1 MRALSSWELLRA
13 WEQGIGASGVDRAL
27 LLLGAACKDSPEQDP
42 AQYSVG
48 ERDAHLLTLREWT
61 FGPEVSAVTHCPK
74 CADALELNFRI
85 DDLRAG
91 GGAERTAEPLAL
103 EDGDYRVKF
112 RLPNSLDLRALQGA
126 GDSVAKPDEQILQR
140 CLLEVTCKGESVSV
154 EQLPETVVVALSERM
169 TEADPQ
175 AEVELAL
182 ECVKRRDATV
192 EIRGRQVFDFV
203 VVLVEAGGAALRR
216 AEGIRRV
223 EVGVHEPREGG
234 IRSGGR
240 YSRRGAR
247 RGRRWRF
254 GLDAAEDDE
263 RESEE
268 R

>member
-1 MRALSSWELLRA
+1 MRSLSSWELLRA

-182 ECVKRRDATV
+182 ECYQCHHQWAEHFDIVPFFWT
-192 EIRGRQVFDFV
+192 EIQAWASRMLNEVHQLASAYGWSETEI
-203 VVLVEAGGAALRR
+203 LGLSSLRR
-216 AEGIRRV
+216 SLYLNLIAE
-223 EVGVHEPREGG
+223 
-234 IRSGGR
+234 
-240 YSRRGAR
+240 
-247 RGRRWRF
+247 
-254 GLDAAEDDE
+254 
-263 RESEE
+263 
-268 R
+268 